1 MLTIAFI
8 AMIVALL
15 VVGGVIVLMMR
26 DQRRKGHSGDAAPA
40 THGRASGVHSR

>member
-1 MLTIAFI
+1 MLTIAFV

-15 VVGGVIVLMMR
+15 VVGGVIALMMR

-40 THGRASGVHSR
+40 THGRASGFHSR